1 MRCTPG
7 PLLTRAAAWTSLLP
21 EEAYVSEVSRACPV
35 CKQNLPRAYC
45 VHAGVPFVRCGACA
59 SLYQG
64 SAPDWT
70 RIAAI
75 YQDDYHQLRGHADNP
90 AVEIAKTATTHHYLR
105 MLERLHPPGRRLVE
119 VGCSAGAGL
128 AAAAAAGW
136 DVQGVEV
143 SAASA
148 AVARKRPGVGAVH
161 TGRLEDAPL
170 EPGQTDVIALFDV
183 LEHIDPPDETL
194 ATICRLLSPGGLV
207 LIVTPD
213 GGSLSTRLMG
223 ARWPHL
229 FIEHVIMY
237 SRRGL
242 RGCLQRA
249 GFRVERIGFAWKWVN
264 LDMLVRH
271 ATIHRHVV
279 GGTLLRLLGR
289 ILPGLL
295 LRMGIPFNI
304 GEFYVMARRERQTA

>member
-1 MRCTPG
+1 M
-7 PLLTRAAAWTSLLP
+7 
-21 EEAYVSEVSRACPV
+21 
-35 CKQNLPRAYC
+35 
-45 VHAGVPFVRCGACA
+45 RCGACA

-64 SAPDWT
+64 AEPNWA

-75 YQDDYHQLRGHADNP
+75 YEDDYHQVRGHADNP
-90 AVEIAKTATTHHYLR
+90 AVEMAKTATTQRYLR
-105 MLERLHPPGRRLVE
+105 MLERSGPPGRRLVE

-128 AAAAAAGW
+128 ATAAAAGW
-136 DVQGVEV
+136 EVEGVEL

-148 AVARKRPGVGAVH
+148 EMARKRPGVRAVH
-161 TGRLEDAPL
+161 TGRLEEAPL
-170 EPGQTDVIALFDV
+170 EPGQTDVITMFDV
-183 LEHIDPPDETL
+183 LEHIDPPEGTLET
-194 ATICRLLSPGGLV
+194 IHRLLAPRGLV

-237 SRRGL
+237 SRAGL
-242 RGCLQRA
+242 RRCLERA

-264 LDMLVRH
+264 VDMLVRH

-279 GGTLLRLLGR
+279 GGALLRLLGR
-289 ILPGLL
+289 MLPGPL

-304 GEFYVMARRERQTA
+304 GEFYAIARSTGR